1 MINYVDDFLYF
12 ANMDKIR
19 DKLELTLK
27 NKFHLPSRMGG
38 ARWYL
43 GIHIQ
48 QHKHYIILD

>member
-27 NKFHLPSRMGG
+27 NKFHLPSMRG
-38 ARWYL
+38 AKWYL
-43 GIHIQ
+43 GMHIQ
-48 QHKHYIILD
+48 QHKDYIILD